1 MNCLFEWSS
10 SVSEGGF
17 VPSRKEVKDA
27 SKLYIWPG
35 VFLTGDLLTPLV
47 ADPLVP
53 AGMCVED
60 DLY

>member
-1 MNCLFEWSS
+1 MPLSCISGL
-10 SVSEGGF
+10 
-17 VPSRKEVKDA
+17 A
-27 SKLYIWPG
+27 S
-35 VFLTGDLLTPLV
+35 FLPGDLLTPLV